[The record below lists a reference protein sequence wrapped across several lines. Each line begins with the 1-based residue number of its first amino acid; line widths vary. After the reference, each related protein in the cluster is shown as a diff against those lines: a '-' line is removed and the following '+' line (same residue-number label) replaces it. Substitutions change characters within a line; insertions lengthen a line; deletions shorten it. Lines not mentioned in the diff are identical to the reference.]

1 MEKKPILF
9 ESVCIFSII
18 GSSAGFIT
26 MFISTLFFRIVTEK
40 IISITNLTSTE
51 NLSPLYFAMLMA
63 AFSISLVGAIKLYRL
78 QRVGLFFYLTAQA
91 MILFLPVIWLGTNA
105 FSTTNAIFTLIFSG
119 VYLAYYK
126 SLKDWGFMLYFKH
139 FCIMSTTSCCNV
151 MPNVRLS
158 SRRRLVSASL
168 RWWDPETS
176 SGWRSFHNMTP
187 AHFRPS
193 ALFIRMI
200 NQPLYRGKRR
210 IPLPWK

>member
-9 ESVCIFSII
+9 ESACIFSII
-18 GSSAGFIT
+18 GSSAGFIF

-40 IISITNLTSTE
+40 ITSITNLTSTE
-51 NLSPLYFAMLMA
+51 NLSPLYFAMLMS
-63 AFSISLVGAIKLYRL
+63 AFCLSLVGAIKLYRL
-78 QRVGLFFYLTAQA
+78 QRIGLYFYVTAQA
-91 MILFLPVIWLGTNA
+91 LIMFLPVFWLGNQA
-105 FSTTNAIFTLIFSG
+105 FSTTNAIFTLVFLS

-126 SLKDWGFMLYFKH
+126 SLKVWGFMLYFKH
-139 FCIMSTTSCCNV
+139 FSIMSTTLVAMSCRTSCQ
-151 MPNVRLS
+151 PAGWI
-158 SRRRLVSASL
+158 SASL
-168 RWWDPETS
+168 HWWDPETS